1 MNDRENRDL
10 AKYERSEIDVRN
22 KSRLPAHPS
31 EYDYDYEYEEDELNL
46 REYLDIVIR
55 RKWLI
60 IACVVIAVVS
70 VGIKSLTETPLYR
83 ATASL
88 EISPVTPKIVMFQ
101 DVVEMGSPTW
111 NTEQYYETQF
121 RLLKSASF
129 GTNVISKLGLDKN
142 LIVENEQSNKSSE
155 GFFSS
160 IIGRIFPDKN
170 KGKENIKENKVEL
183 NELQAEKKNSLA
195 RSFLAGLV
203 IRPVP
208 KTSIVNLQY
217 ISPNPEFAKK
227 AVNTIVDEYINWL
240 LERKHSASKS
250 ARKFLQKQLGQTKA
264 NLEKAEETLNSFAK
278 SVNIVSLD
286 GTLNLEYTQLS
297 KLNEALSETENERLA
312 KEAVYE
318 EIKSGN
324 FEYLPNIVNDESM
337 VEVRTEY
344 TALKSK
350 LDNLSVIYGPNYP
363 EIKQLKA
370 QLARVETEM
379 GERAEN
385 VANSIKS
392 EYKAT
397 LRKEKLIRERTDEQN
412 KRVAALNDKAIQ
424 YKILA
429 REVDTNKSIF
439 ESLLQRLKE
448 TEITSASE
456 ATNVQVLDY
465 STKPR
470 FPFSPNYKNNISY
483 AAMVGL
489 MIGVLIAFVLNFF
502 DNTIKD
508 DEELKTKFRV
518 PFLGSIPLAKDLE
531 EGFKIE
537 ISVHE
542 QPNSLISE
550 AFRVIRTSLLYSSPE
565 NPPKSILISSTQPL
579 EGKTTTSVN
588 LALSLSQ
595 SGQRVVLVDS
605 DLRKPRIHKLL
616 SKNGNTHG
624 LSSYLV
630 GESDYTE
637 IVAESNLD
645 GLKIVTSGPIPPNPA
660 ELVGSRKMRELIER
674 LEDEFDIIIL
684 DGSPIGGFADSR
696 LLSRL
701 VDGVVIVTS
710 IGITQKPMLKNSI
723 EEIRKVRGRIIGTV
737 VNRLETTRGKYGYN
751 YYYYYSEDSKAKE
764 DTPRI
769 SSPNA

>member
-10 AKYERSEIDVRN
+10 EKYERSELDVRN

-31 EYDYDYEYEEDELNL
+31 EYDYDYEYDEDDLNL
-46 REYLDIVIR
+46 REYLDVIIR

-70 VGIKSLTETPLYR
+70 VGIKSLNETPLYS

-88 EISPVTPKIVMFQ
+88 EISPVTPRIVAFQ
-101 DVVEMGSPTW
+101 DIVEMGSPTW
-111 NTEQYYETQF
+111 NTEQYYKTQF
-121 RLLKSASF
+121 RMLKSASF

-142 LIVENEQSNKSSE
+142 LIAENEQDNKSRE

-160 IIGRIFPDKN
+160 IIGRVFPDRNKN
-170 KGKENIKENKVEL
+170 KNNIKTNKVEL
-183 NELQAEKKNSLA
+183 NELQAEKKDSLA

-203 IRPVP
+203 ITPIP
-208 KTSIVNLQY
+208 KSSIVNLKY

-227 AVNTIVDEYINWL
+227 AVNTIVDEYINWI
-240 LERKHSASKS
+240 LERKHGATKS
-250 ARKFLQKQLGQTKA
+250 ARKFLQKQLDQTKA
-264 NLEKAEETLNSFAK
+264 NLEKTEETLNSFAK

-286 GTLNLEYTQLS
+286 QNLNLEYTQLS
-297 KLNEALSETENERLA
+297 KLNEALSDTENERLA

-324 FEYLPNIVNDESM
+324 FKYLPNIVNDESM
-337 VEVRTEY
+337 MEVRTEY

-350 LDNLSVIYGPNYP
+350 LDNLSVIYGPNFP

-370 QLARVETEM
+370 QLARVEAEM

-397 LRKEKLIRERTDEQN
+397 LRKEKMIRERTDEQN

-439 ESLLQRLKE
+439 ENLLQRLKE
-448 TEITSASE
+448 TEITSASS
-456 ATNVQVLDY
+456 ATNIQVLDY
-465 STKPR
+465 ATKPR
-470 FPFSPNYKNNISY
+470 FPFSPNYKNNILY
-483 AAMVGL
+483 ATMIGL
-489 MIGVLIAFVLNFF
+489 MIGVLITFVLNFF
-502 DNTIKD
+502 DNTLKD
-508 DEELKTKFRV
+508 DEEVKTKFRV
-518 PFLGSIPLAKDLE
+518 PFLGSIPLVNDE
-531 EGFKIE
+531 EAANIE

-542 QPNSLISE
+542 RPNSLISE

-565 NPPKSILISSTQPL
+565 NPPRSILVSSTQPL
-579 EGKTTTSVN
+579 EGKTTTSLN

-595 SGQRVVLVDS
+595 TGQKVVLVDS

-637 IVAESNLD
+637 IIVESNLD
-645 GLKIVTSGPIPPNPA
+645 GLKIITSGPIPPNPA

-674 LEDEFDIIIL
+674 LEDEFDLIIL

-723 EEIRKVRGRIIGTV
+723 EEVRKVRGRIIGTV
-737 VNRLETTRGKYGYN
+737 VNRLDTTRGKYGYN